1 MSTTTDHDHAPAAP
15 HEKDASREQS
25 AQVEPQAEAAAQ
37 QTNDEPQEN
46 ARSPAKIAIIM
57 FALGMAVFLAA
68 MDITII
74 TTALPT
80 VTEYFNSAAGYTWI
94 GSAFNLAAAAAT
106 PIWGKLSDIFGRK
119 PALLAAN
126 IFFLIGSLIAALSI
140 NIGMLIVARAIQGVG
155 GGGLIILVN
164 IVISD
169 LFSMRTRG
177 QYFGIIGMVWA
188 LASALG
194 PVIGGAFTTN
204 VSWRWCFY
212 INLPLDGLA
221 FGIILFFLD
230 IETPKTPLVEGLKA
244 IDWLGA
250 LTVIGGTLMLLL
262 GLEFGGASFPWD
274 SATVICLL
282 IFGAVTIG
290 LFLVIE
296 WKIPAYPIMPIR
308 IFKKGTN
315 LAALAVCFFH
325 GFVFISATYYLPLYF
340 QAVRGASP
348 IMSGVYI
355 LAFAVS
361 LSIVSAGTGIFIKK
375 TGLYQP
381 CIWFGLTV
389 MTLGY
394 GLFIMIGSHTS
405 WAKIIIFQIVAGIG
419 VGPNFQS
426 PLIALQAHVNPRDIA
441 TATATFGFTRNLATA
456 ASVVIGSVVFQNQM
470 KAHKPELR
478 DALGDSLANVLGG
491 ASAGANA
498 EILASLPNPQ
508 RGIAARIFANS
519 MSKMWIMYTA
529 FAGAGLLVS
538 LLVKK
543 SQLSKQHS
551 ETKTGLDN
559 EERKR
564 REALEEQKT
573 QRDRQEQQQESRR
586 ASAAANANANA
597 NNKDMGPD
605 PEAQMQSS
613 ARESSVL
620 TSPVEGDGES
630 KEAEAASQKRL
641 SKHSA

>member
-1 MSTTTDHDHAPAAP
+1 MPSNAGTDHAPAAP
-15 HEKDASREQS
+15 QEKHASTPEA
-25 AQVEPQAEAAAQ
+25 AQVDPEADTPTQRPNEEPE
-37 QTNDEPQEN
+37 EKG
-46 ARSPAKIAIIM
+46 RSPAKIAIIM
-57 FALGMAVFLAA
+57 FALGMGVFLAA
-68 MDITII
+68 LDITII

-80 VTEYFNSAAGYTWI
+80 VTAYFDSAAGYTWI

-126 IFFLIGSLIAALSI
+126 IFFLIGSLIAGLSI

-169 LFSMRTRG
+169 LFSMRSRG

-194 PVIGGAFTTN
+194 PIIGGAFTTN

-230 IETPKTPLVEGLKA
+230 IETPKTPLIEGLKA

-274 SATVICLL
+274 SATTICLL
-282 IFGAVTIG
+282 VFGGLTIV

-296 WKIPAYPIMPIR
+296 AKIPAYPIMPVR
-308 IFKKGTN
+308 IFKQLTN

-394 GLFIMIGSHTS
+394 GLFIMIDANTS

-419 VGPNFQS
+419 IGPLFQA

-456 ASVVIGSVVFQNQM
+456 ASVVIGTVVFQNQM

-478 DALGDSLANVLGG
+478 AALGDSLANVLGG

-498 EILASLPNPQ
+498 EILAELPGEQ
-508 RGIAARIFANS
+508 RAVAARIFAGS

-538 LLVKK
+538 LLVRK
-543 SQLSKQHS
+543 SQLSKQHQ
-551 ETKTGLDN
+551 ETKTGLDH

-564 REALEEQKT
+564 REVLEEQ
-573 QRDRQEQQQESRR
+573 QEEREQQQAQRP
-586 ASAAANANANA
+586 AAAANRES
-597 NNKDMGPD
+597 D
-605 PEAQMQSS
+605 PEAQMPSS
-613 ARESSVL
+613 ARDSSVL
-620 TSPVEGDGES
+620 TSPADGEIEI
-630 KEAEAASQKRL
+630 KEAEANS
-641 SKHSA
+641 HH

>member
-25 AQVEPQAEAAAQ
+25 AQVEPQTEAAAQ

>member
-25 AQVEPQAEAAAQ
+25 AQVEPQTEAVAQ
-37 QTNDEPQEN
+37 QTKDEPQEN

-573 QRDRQEQQQESRR
+573 QRERQEQQQEPR
-586 ASAAANANANA
+586 
-597 NNKDMGPD
+597 GPD
-605 PEAQMQSS
+605 AEQRKGEQRPHVAGGGGWREQGGRGGEPEA
-613 ARESSVL
+613 
-620 TSPVEGDGES
+620 VE
-630 KEAEAASQKRL
+630 
-641 SKHSA
+641 